1 MISKEIFLTELVA
14 LMQKSEVLVEKK
26 YFVAIRIY

>member
-1 MISKEIFLTELVA
+1 MISKETFLTELVA